1 MSRTLLLGTLFVG
14 LLMNS
19 AWAQNNEPPTGRPPY
34 PGGSEITFQWNYSCP
49 SGQNCSFT
57 CAAPSRGGASGASG
71 AGAASGTGGMSG
83 AGGMGEASGV
93 SAASGMGGAGGASG
107 ASGASHTTKLAI
119 YLGTIPVGN
128 QKAKA
133 LLYEFSTRE
142 IPRGNGFI
150 ISAGLSTTS
159 CQVNGLTLDYSG
171 PPTERRTFE
180 ISDTGQNNKK

>member
-1 MSRTLLLGTLFVG
+1 MSRTLILGTLFVG

-19 AWAQNNEPPTGRPPY
+19 AWAQNKNEPPTGGPPY

-57 CAAPSRGGASGASG
+57 CAAPGGASG
-71 AGAASGTGGMSG
+71 AGAASGMGG
-83 AGGMGEASGV
+83 AGKASEASG
-93 SAASGMGGAGGASG
+93 ASGMGGMGGASG

-119 YLGTIPVGN
+119 YLGSIPVGD
-128 QKAKA
+128 QKAQA

-180 ISDTGQNNKK
+180 TTSGIDQKNK

>member
-1 MSRTLLLGTLFVG
+1 MSRTLILGTLFAG

-19 AWAQNNEPPTGRPPY
+19 AWAQNKDEPPTGGPPY

-57 CAAPSRGGASGASG
+57 CAAPSRASG
-71 AGAASGTGGMSG
+71 AGAASGTGGLSG
-83 AGGMGEASGV
+83 AGGV
-93 SAASGMGGAGGASG
+93 GGASG

-119 YLGTIPVGN
+119 YLGSIPVGD
-128 QKAKA
+128 QKAQA

-180 ISDTGQNNKK
+180 TTSGIGQKNK

>member
-1 MSRTLLLGTLFVG
+1 MSRTLLLGTLFAG

-19 AWAQNNEPPTGRPPY
+19 AWAQNKDEPPTGGPPY

-57 CAAPSRGGASGASG
+57 CAAPGGASGASG
-71 AGAASGTGGMSG
+71 AGAASGTGGLSG
-83 AGGMGEASGV
+83 AGGVGGAIGV
-93 SAASGMGGAGGASG
+93 SGASGMGGMGGASG

-119 YLGTIPVGN
+119 YLGSIPVGD
-128 QKAKA
+128 QKAQA

-180 ISDTGQNNKK
+180 TTSGIGQKNK

>member
-1 MSRTLLLGTLFVG
+1 MSRTLILGTLFAG

-19 AWAQNNEPPTGRPPY
+19 AWAQNKDEPPTGRPPY

-57 CAAPSRGGASGASG
+57 CAAPSRGG
-71 AGAASGTGGMSG
+71 MSG

-93 SAASGMGGAGGASG
+93 SAASGMGGASG

-128 QKAKA
+128 QKAK
-133 LLYEFSTRE
+133 
-142 IPRGNGFI
+142 
-150 ISAGLSTTS
+150 
-159 CQVNGLTLDYSG
+159 
-171 PPTERRTFE
+171 
-180 ISDTGQNNKK
+180 